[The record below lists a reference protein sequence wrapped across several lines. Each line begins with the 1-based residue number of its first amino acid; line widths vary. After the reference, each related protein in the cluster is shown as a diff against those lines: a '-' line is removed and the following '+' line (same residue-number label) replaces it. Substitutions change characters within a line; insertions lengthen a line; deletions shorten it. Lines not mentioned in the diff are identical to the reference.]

1 MAVADATV
9 AIQARVDNALGNQI
23 NGGDLQRAIA
33 LNYIG
38 VNNAF
43 YIKVLA
49 FHDQP
54 QNCIHVRIE
63 DNANGE
69 PVLMGQFPQHMAVN
83 DTIQANFWL

>member
-1 MAVADATV
+1 MVVADATV
-9 AIQARVDNALGNQI
+9 AIQTRVNNALGNQI
-23 NGGDLQRAIA
+23 NGVDLQRKIA

-69 PVLMGQFPQHMAVN
+69 PVLMGQVSQHKAVD
-83 DTIQANFWL
+83 DTIQADF